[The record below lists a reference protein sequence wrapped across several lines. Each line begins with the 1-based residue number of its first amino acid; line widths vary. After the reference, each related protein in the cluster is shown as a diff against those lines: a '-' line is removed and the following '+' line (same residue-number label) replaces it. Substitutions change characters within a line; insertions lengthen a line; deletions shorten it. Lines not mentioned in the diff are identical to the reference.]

1 MSIAIREIGIGD
13 ESMVHEMLDAV
24 SPGWVDQLAPGA
36 SGPRAF
42 VATNNSFMFCAYVD
56 NEPAGFVW
64 GSTIR
69 RPTGGVMSLVYE
81 LDVRE
86 SFRRQGIGS
95 MLMEAAN
102 ALARREEHVELWLVT
117 ENDNDEAR
125 GLYENLGAQSNDT
138 PDRVYWWDLS

>member
-24 SPGWVDQLAPGA
+24 QPGWADRLAPGA

-42 VATNNSFMFCAYVD
+42 VATSSTYMFCAYVN

-69 RPTGGVMSLVYE
+69 RPTGGVMSLVYDLE
-81 LDVRE
+81 VLE
-86 SFRRQGIGS
+86 PFRRQGIGS
-95 MLMEAAN
+95 MLVEATN
-102 ALARREEHVELWLVT
+102 ALARRDEHVEIWVVT
-117 ENDNDEAR
+117 ENDNDEAKA
-125 GLYENLGAQSNDT
+125 LYEKLGGQSNET
-138 PDRVYWWDLS
+138 PDRVYWWDLT